1 MDSIT
6 EIVRATQYG
15 DIDTC
20 IRICENGFNVNQRD
34 SGNCTLLHWAAIN
47 NRLQI
52 IKYFLS
58 KNADINAIGGELKS
72 TPLYWAA
79 RQGNLLAVAL
89 LVKNGANF
97 NIRDC
102 EGSAPIHVASQ
113 FGHTPIVAY
122 LVAKGCD
129 INVRDRNLFSPLIIA
144 VQRCYS
150 LDPVQLLLTLGADSN
165 ARDYNGNTALH
176 WAVTKSN
183 YLAIS
188 LLTKFGCDV
197 SCRNT
202 EELTALQIAQKR
214 KDLWLTTKLE
224 EISIVQNALPNISLL
239 RRLKHNKIFV
249 QRLFYLLPFLVF
261 FCVGALLESNLNYIS
276 KVVLGLTFYGAFHYT
291 YNYFSNEKTMLYLP
305 FGVYMSTKFWM
316 YATWLFLFSSLLNNY
331 ANFVFVVG
339 SIGLFYNFLKTWL
352 SDPGVVSATLRQK
365 LDNIIDI
372 SESEEDFNSSA
383 FCTTCLL
390 RRPVRSKHCSICDKC
405 IAKFDHHCPWV
416 GNCIGLKNHRNFV
429 AHLCFILLMLLF
441 CVGCCLQYWIE
452 ACQQIDVINVIFCS
466 PWVSWIFVNAVGH
479 SIWVSVMVF
488 CQLYQVLFLSMTTNE
503 RLNAHRYLHFKV
515 GNNRFDIKS
524 PFSKGFYS
532 NCVDF
537 FNCFQPDKNAT
548 QNDEWELALKKCNQ
562 QEQRGTQFT
571 AEAGQLI

>member
-1 MDSIT
+1 MVGKDLIYKERLNKAIRSASKNLSLMTSHSDT
-6 EIVRATQYG
+6 ETVRATQYG

-34 SGNCTLLHWAAIN
+34 SGNCTLLHWASIN

-150 LDPVQLLLTLGADSN
+150 LDPIQLLLTLGADCN
-165 ARDYNGNTALH
+165 ARDYNNNTALH

-183 YLAIS
+183 YLAVS

-197 SCRNT
+197 SCRNS
-202 EELTALQIAQKR
+202 EEITALQIAQKK
-214 KDLWLTTKLE
+214 KDLWLTSKLE
-224 EISIVQNALPNISLL
+224 EVSIVQNALPNVSLL
-239 RRLKHNKIFV
+239 LRLKHNKVFV
-249 QRLFYLLPFLVF
+249 QRLFYLLPFLIF
-261 FCVGALLESNLNYIS
+261 FCVGALLESNSNYIS
-276 KVVLGLTFYGAFHYT
+276 KILLGVILYGAFHYT
-291 YNYFSNEKTMLYLP
+291 YSYFSNEKTILYLP
-305 FGVYMSTKFWM
+305 FGVYLSTKFWM
-316 YATWLFLFSSLLNNY
+316 YATWLFHFSSLLNNY
-331 ANFVFVVG
+331 ANFLFALG
-339 SIGLFYNFLKTWL
+339 SIGLFYNFFKTWL
-352 SDPGVVSATLRQK
+352 SDPGVLSATLRQK
-365 LDNIIDI
+365 LD
-372 SESEEDFNSSA
+372 
-383 FCTTCLL
+383 
-390 RRPVRSKHCSICDKC
+390 
-405 IAKFDHHCPWV
+405 
-416 GNCIGLKNHRNFV
+416 
-429 AHLCFILLMLLF
+429 
-441 CVGCCLQYWIE
+441 
-452 ACQQIDVINVIFCS
+452 
-466 PWVSWIFVNAVGH
+466 
-479 SIWVSVMVF
+479 
-488 CQLYQVLFLSMTTNE
+488 VLFLSMTTNE

-515 GNNRFDIKS
+515 GSNRFDVKS
-524 PFSKGFYS
+524 PFSASPAQPGYPTSRGFRPSPCRPRAFPEPKPYYDIRS
-532 NCVDF
+532 LLDTENQEIE
-537 FNCFQPDKNAT
+537 NRWIT
-548 QNDEWELALKKCNQ
+548 RLA
-562 QEQRGTQFT
+562 RFT
-571 AEAGQLI
+571 PSMQIL